1 MLGRRIGSWILE
13 RELGRGGMGAV
24 FEARHVSLHTRAAVK
39 VISAGLESEESFR
52 QRFRREAELQAQ
64 LRHNN
69 VARVLDYLEDG
80 GQWFLVIEHLDRGS
94 LADWLGRGDR
104 VSREQAVTWMRQA
117 LAGLG
122 HAHEKGIVHRDIKP
136 ANLMFS
142 ASGEVVVVDFGIARA
157 DAAPGLTGTGIAIG
171 TPHYMSPEQIV
182 RPDRVDGRADI
193 YSLGIVLYELLA
205 GRRPFH
211 ADSEF
216 SILQA
221 HVSEPPPPL
230 RTIDPGIPPQLDSV
244 VMRALAKNPDDRFP
258 DCESMARAL
267 SGDVA
272 VPARTLDTP
281 VPAGGTVMRSAF
293 YERSAVPDA
302 GGPSPGDLRDRK
314 RRAFQRRLLGG
325 TAAVLAAATV
335 LAVRLSDDAGDVRT
349 EPPVTQTETTATTTT
364 ATTTTAT
371 TTTATTTTQPLVSPD
386 RPADPERQDQQV
398 GVSNGTNE
406 QSVLGSQRKPVD
418 PSFDRPSQS
427 PSLDAPPQLPPS
439 QPRPMPRLPE
449 NPQLA
454 VIGMGSDPSFAGAL
468 EQELER
474 RLSTHQISDEHGVPE
489 VDELLARQDVTPKA
503 LGAELLKAGF
513 HVLVLLRVEGGEERE
528 VRFGGQSLSAKGA
541 RVRLNAYLLPANR
554 NLGSGWTELV
564 EYTELSASSKA
575 RQAFIGATADLRR
588 AIDDE
593 WSRLRA
599 ASSAAGALEATR

>member
-13 RELGRGGMGAV
+13 RELGRGGMGSV
-24 FEARHVSLHTRAAVK
+24 FEARHASLQTHAAVK
-39 VISAGLESEESFR
+39 VISAGLESEDSFR

-80 GQWFLVIEHLDRGS
+80 GQWFLVIEYLDRGS
-94 LADWLGRGDR
+94 LAELLARGEK
-104 VSREQAVTWMRQA
+104 VSRDQAVAWTRQA

-182 RPDRVDGRADI
+182 RPDRVDRRADI
-193 YSLGIVLYELLA
+193 YSLGIVLYEMLA

-221 HVSEPPPPL
+221 QVSEPPPPL
-230 RTIDPGIPPQLDSV
+230 RTIDPGIPPQLEAV

-272 VPARTLDTP
+272 VPARMLDAP

-293 YERSAVPDA
+293 YERAAVADA

-325 TAAVLAAATV
+325 TAAVLAVATV
-335 LAVRLSDDAGDVRT
+335 LAVRFSDDAGDVQPGP
-349 EPPVTQTETTATTTT
+349 EVTQTETTVTTTT

-371 TTTATTTTQPLVSPD
+371 TTTTQTPVNPD
-386 RPADPERQDQQV
+386 RPADPGRQDKQV
-398 GVSNGTNE
+398 EVSNGTHE
-406 QSVLGSQRKPVD
+406 QSVLGSQQKPVD
-418 PSFDRPSQS
+418 PPFGRPSE
-427 PSLDAPPQLPPS
+427 PPFRDAPS
-439 QPRPMPRLPE
+439 QPPPAQSPPMPRLPE

-474 RLSTHQISDEHGVPE
+474 RLSTHQVSDEHGVPE
-489 VDELLARQDVTPKA
+489 VDELLARKDVTPKA

-541 RVRLNAYLLPANR
+541 RVRLTAYLLPANR
-554 NLGSGWTELV
+554 NLGPGWTELV

-599 ASSAAGALEATR
+599 ASSPAGALEATR